1 MPSATFTH
9 LPPERREHVEEIVDF
24 HLRHRCRRQDLRR
37 ALDRLSVHGRGGVT
51 LAQYWYGEG
60 PLAFHALL
68 HQWRLTGM
76 DDVLV
81 DATQ

>member
-1 MPSATFTH
+1 VLS
-9 LPPERREHVEEIVDF
+9 
-24 HLRHRCRRQDLRR
+24 
-37 ALDRLSVHGRGGVT
+37 DRLSVQGRGGVT
-51 LAQYWYGEG
+51 LAQSWYGEG

-81 DATQ
+81 DATH